1 MLKVLLETFYILTT
15 PGKHILIWLSLYLVS
30 DPAFIELYKVLNGIN
45 DIKTAPM
52 LKDENGALHIMQL
65 SVDSLMQIS
74 QRVCF
79 VFQRENTH
87 WNMNDYIK

>member
-1 MLKVLLETFYILTT
+1 MLKVLFETFYILTT
-15 PGKHILIWLSLYLVS
+15 PGNHILIQLSLYLVS

-65 SVDSLMQIS
+65 SAELTNANITKSLLCLPEGKYS
-74 QRVCF
+74 LKY
-79 VFQRENTH
+79 E
-87 WNMNDYIK
+87 